1 MSNGAEGSFW
11 GSEQLPPAE
20 IAPQTSETRRNMA
33 AFRDNAIERARDGF
47 VGSVESGKAQEV
59 AGRAIDIAAKTAE
72 TSLNGLPPG
81 TRMVGKFVGR
91 RLIGRLQE
99 GAHNRLDE
107 TLNQAADRIVAPAT
121 PNYSQ
126 PAVESSGFGSFGST
140 PPAETGGW
148 GVPPPNGADGGYK
161 GFSLPSTP
169 ASESGSWGS
178 SPTSQTEPVFTPE
191 AGGWGA
197 PRPPVTENSWW
208 TDPNAQPLVEVP
220 AAKKESLFKRLKGKS
235 APDLTVTVEPTIEQN
250 GWAIPP
256 APNNPSQGSWW

>member
-1 MSNGAEGSFW
+1 MSNGPEGSFW

-20 IAPQTSETRRNMA
+20 ITPQTSEARRNIVS
-33 AFRDNAIERARDGF
+33 FRDNAIERARDGF

-99 GAHNRLDE
+99 GAHNRIDE
-107 TLNQAADRIVAPAT
+107 TLTQAVDLLAVPVTPDYSRPAL
-121 PNYSQ
+121 
-126 PAVESSGFGSFGST
+126 ESSGFGSFGST
-140 PPAETGGW
+140 APAETGGW
-148 GVPPPNGADGGYK
+148 GVPPAIGAEGGYK
-161 GFSLPSTP
+161 GFTLPSVP
-169 ASESGSWGS
+169 AAESGGWGTAS
-178 SPTSQTEPVFTPE
+178 TAGAEPVITPE

-197 PRPPVTENSWW
+197 PIPPSTENSWW
-208 TDPNAQPLVEVP
+208 TDPNAQPVVEIP
-220 AAKKESLFKRLKGKS
+220 AAKKESLFKRMKGKS
-235 APDLTVTVEPTIEQN
+235 AATPTESVEPAIEPN

-256 APNNPSQGSWW
+256 APNNPAAGSWW